1 MRDSLR
7 TLRVPLLSGI
17 HLSHLCPLC
26 HGDLLLLYICPCPE
40 CTDVGGIYMLNY
52 GPELVPSDPKILQ
65 PETQDYPF
73 PQEKWFFINGVMVGT
88 FWLESAI
95 NELSRLF
102 EREVTGIRNVT

>member
-17 HLSHLCPLC
+17 YLPHLCPLC
-26 HGDLLLLYICPCPE
+26 HSDLLLLYNPARNYG
-40 CTDVGGIYMLNY
+40 TDVAGIYMLNY

-73 PQEKWFFINGVMVGT
+73 PHEKWFFINGVMVGT

>member
-1 MRDSLR
+1 
-7 TLRVPLLSGI
+7 
-17 HLSHLCPLC
+17 
-26 HGDLLLLYICPCPE
+26 
-40 CTDVGGIYMLNY
+40 MLNY
-52 GPELVPSDPKILQ
+52 GPELVPSDPNILQ

-73 PQEKWFFINGVMVGT
+73 PHEKWFFINGVMVGT